1 MVLGDHMARS
11 LVLSAQ
17 FEAGEEVV
25 GLTGE
30 ELNAAAALI
39 RAGQPYPFDPKVVE
53 RVKRLHE
60 AGRAITPRR
69 LAVDLARWLLPP
81 AALLAGAYWLLWQH

>member
-1 MVLGDHMARS
+1 MARS

-25 GLTGE
+25 GLTRE

-39 RAGQPYPFDPKVVE
+39 RAGRPYPFDPKVVE
-53 RVKRLHE
+53 RIKGLQE
-60 AGRAITPRR
+60 AARAITPRR
-69 LAVDLARWLLPP
+69 LAVNLARWLLPP
-81 AALLAGAYWLLWQH
+81 AALLAGAYWLLWHY